1 MSPSHSCTH
10 VHTHTHLHCTRRR
23 GPSDAA
29 ATTQPAHASYYS
41 VHTASFPGAWKRD
54 YLYAI
59 FSARKARSQV
69 PGNETTKYRSSCE
82 SRSQLLMIA
91 PFLCSL
97 RIAFLHTRLPHLN
110 IESSTASS
118 MVSGPVHSRIL
129 KFQQLGDL
137 NQWASSYYAYCKQ
150 LRAQKYCQRVQN
162 PGTDYYA
169 AYSRLALSDYVDSS
183 ISNGG
188 EGGS

>member
-1 MSPSHSCTH
+1 MNTHS
-10 VHTHTHLHCTRRR
+10 LHRQLWSWR

-82 SRSQLLMIA
+82 SPSQLLMLA

-97 RIAFLHTRLPHLN
+97 RTASLHTRLAHLN

-118 MVSGPVHSRIL
+118 MVSGLVHSQIL
-129 KFQQLGDL
+129 KFQQLGDF
-137 NQWASSYYAYCKQ
+137 NQWVSSYYAYCKQ
-150 LRAQKYCQRVQN
+150 FWAQKYCREYQ
-162 PGTDYYA
+162 
-169 AYSRLALSDYVDSS
+169 SRHRLLCCILEA
-183 ISNGG
+183 
-188 EGGS
+188 GSVRLR

>member
-1 MSPSHSCTH
+1 MSPSHTYTH
-10 VHTHTHLHCTRRR
+10 VHTHTASPAHTYTCTHTHAAPAALEVR

-59 FSARKARSQV
+59 FSTLKARSQV
-69 PGNETTKYRSSCE
+69 PGNETTEYRSSCE
-82 SRSQLLMIA
+82 SPSQLLILA

-97 RIAFLHTRLPHLN
+97 RTASLHTRLPHLN

-118 MVSGPVHSRIL
+118 MVSGPVHSQIL

-150 LRAQKYCQRVQN
+150 LWAQKYCQ
-162 PGTDYYA
+162 
-169 AYSRLALSDYVDSS
+169 
-183 ISNGG
+183 
-188 EGGS
+188 